1 MVSRRLSRPPTQPRR
16 RLANLTPLPFQQAAL
31 DPPSNSS
38 ADYNVLFR
46 EASGEASQAQFHAFT
61 GTWSW
66 ADAAES
72 VNQSATI
79 DANSKR
85 PAETKAAFLLHDETP
100 ARKSDATTRAP
111 AAAGRNTSIAAG
123 SSAFAEG
130 GSADCTP
137 KIFLALPGRALM
149 MARV

>member
-1 MVSRRLSRPPTQPRR
+1 LLASPPPEPEIRR
-16 RLANLTPLPFQQAAL
+16 NPLPPGPHF
-31 DPPSNSS
+31 PPFNSN

-46 EASGEASQAQFHAFT
+46 EESGEASQAQFHAFT
-61 GTWSW
+61 ATWTW

-79 DANSKR
+79 DVNSKR
-85 PAETKAAFLLHDETP
+85 PSETKAAFLLHDETP

-111 AAAGRNTSIAAG
+111 AAAGRNKSIAVG

-130 GSADCTP
+130 GTADCTP
-137 KIFLALPGRALM
+137 KMFLALPGRALM
-149 MARV
+149 MTRV